1 MAIHKLELV
10 RDDDVP
16 IIPLRDKQYSPRPDP
31 LYIVD
36 ATYTK
41 RKEKMK
47 EWRTNFLLLG
57 LSIANFY
64 AAYEIYEYVREN
76 QAHYVAREPAPD
88 RESK

>member
-41 RKEKMK
+41 RKEKNERMENK
-47 EWRTNFLLLG
+47 
-57 LSIANFY
+57 LSF
-64 AAYEIYEYVREN
+64 VRFK
-76 QAHYVAREPAPD
+76 H
-88 RESK
+88 S